1 MLPAPQIQ
9 ENHFIV
15 LKTLSVSS
23 QSLKTFSLSK
33 SPVYR
38 SWREMSTWSPLEAN
52 RSCLQGLK
60 TSQDLTV
67 WAEQSTLWH
76 AFYFPLVSIIL
87 DPVLSAACVSTP
99 ESWHTKLLWFLIQLQ
114 LAPHTM
120 LLKDELEM
128 VSWCCRHGGAQP
140 ARPQPTRGR
149 QKEWDERQTTPETGG
164 QGKLST
170 QTRLWWLFTTVRPKP
185 SSPGTANSEI
195 CTCIYARD
203 CNTTQEESFLPKY
216 ITSLLGR
223 DRKKITLFHVSE
235 A

>member
-76 AFYFPLVSIIL
+76 AFYFPLSVYYFRPCAFCSMCFYSRVMAYKTALIPDTASAGSSHHAAERWIRNGFL
-87 DPVLSAACVSTP
+87 VLQAWRSAAGSPPAHSGQAKGVRWKTDGTRNWGTGEVFHSDKALVAFYN
-99 ESWHTKLLWFLIQLQ
+99 SQTKTI
-114 LAPHTM
+114 
-120 LLKDELEM
+120 K
-128 VSWCCRHGGAQP
+128 
-140 ARPQPTRGR
+140 
-149 QKEWDERQTTPETGG
+149 
-164 QGKLST
+164 
-170 QTRLWWLFTTVRPKP
+170 
-185 SSPGTANSEI
+185 
-195 CTCIYARD
+195 
-203 CNTTQEESFLPKY
+203 
-216 ITSLLGR
+216 SLYC
-223 DRKKITLFHVSE
+223 
-235 A
+235 